1 MTFSNNEGRRA
12 SCPGYSS
19 AYLSSLLTSDHE
31 GGLVGGRGRW
41 KGTVLGTSDEDV
53 SSSHDNLD
61 NNGDSVR
68 SVEDEPNEY
77 AAGEEEEIEE
87 GVEESVQERIERE
100 LNELEVEEG
109 LGVRFVIAK
118 QGMVIRES
126 SYLSSCAD

>member
-19 AYLSSLLTSDHE
+19 AYLSSLLNPDSE

-68 SVEDEPNEY
+68 SVEDEPNKY
-77 AAGEEEEIEE
+77 AAGEEEEI

-100 LNELEVEEG
+100 LNELEVKER